1 VEDNNSL
8 RNPVGNGLVEPNP
21 SLTDQALIKVS
32 KVWEQMQQRVPMD
45 QLENWVESLEA
56 AAGMEGTVTVQ
67 QCDVEAPAS
76 VKRLSLHFKNAKTS
90 HPSVSGTQA
99 VNQLDL
105 VLIEP
110 ISLNLVKSISGAP
123 QPSGPPI
130 KYAVKPNATIE
141 VPSRINIDL
150 GHLGE
155 KRKMEDVSPTL
166 PSKKAREEKSSP
178 SPLKFNR
185 VATGHNCTSKG
196 HKSISMKSLAREKSD
211 KLRVGRSSD
220 QVESSLQLLHIP
232 GTDSTFLLQ
241 SIWPRRRALSC
252 PFLLH
257 ETSFLELLGGW

>member
-1 VEDNNSL
+1 MEDNNSL

-56 AAGMEGTVTVQ
+56 AVGMEGTVTVQ

-76 VKRLSLHFKNAKTS
+76 VKRLSLHFENAKTS

-105 VLIEP
+105 VMIEP

-155 KRKMEDVSPTL
+155 KRKVEDVSPTL
-166 PSKKAREEKSSP
+166 PSKKAREEKSSL

-185 VATGHNCTSKG
+185 VAIGHNRTSKAT
-196 HKSISMKSLAREKSD
+196 K
-211 KLRVGRSSD
+211 VF
-220 QVESSLQLLHIP
+220 P
-232 GTDSTFLLQ
+232 
-241 SIWPRRRALSC
+241 
-252 PFLLH
+252 
-257 ETSFLELLGGW
+257 

>member
-1 VEDNNSL
+1 MEDNNSL

-45 QLENWVESLEA
+45 QLENWVDSLEA
-56 AAGMEGTVTVQ
+56 AVGMEGTVKVQ

-76 VKRLSLHFKNAKTS
+76 VKRLSLHFENAKTS

-105 VLIEP
+105 VMIEP

-155 KRKMEDVSPTL
+155 KRKVEDVSPTL
-166 PSKKAREEKSSP
+166 PSKKAREEKSSL

-185 VATGHNCTSKG
+185 VAIGHNRTSKAT
-196 HKSISMKSLAREKSD
+196 K
-211 KLRVGRSSD
+211 VF
-220 QVESSLQLLHIP
+220 P
-232 GTDSTFLLQ
+232 
-241 SIWPRRRALSC
+241 
-252 PFLLH
+252 
-257 ETSFLELLGGW
+257 